1 METWSGV
8 DTQIVEGSRRSLWED
23 PSPSGDTCVPVSCSS
38 TPISCPNVPK
48 YAKNEGLL
56 HWGAP
61 EHSLSCTDR
70 RKQSAASTCSGL
82 SALVRFPMPILR
94 SSSGQTYPNKIC
106 TMVGSPAA
114 ETQDRHRK
122 VFERHQSPRRTSC
135 RPAYRTGVHHS
146 TREVV
151 LFRSPPALFFTNL
164 F

>member
-1 METWSGV
+1 MMHLRFV
-8 DTQIVEGSRRSLWED
+8 AGSLQLRHLSSSVSARDLHVSLGIL
-23 PSPSGDTCVPVSCSS
+23 SPTS
-38 TPISCPNVPK
+38 TDKHPRI
-48 YAKNEGLL
+48 AKNEGLL

-70 RKQSAASTCSGL
+70 RKQSAGSTCSGL
-82 SALVRFPMPILR
+82 SALVRFPMPILS

-151 LFRSPPALFFTNL
+151 LFRSPPALFSTNL